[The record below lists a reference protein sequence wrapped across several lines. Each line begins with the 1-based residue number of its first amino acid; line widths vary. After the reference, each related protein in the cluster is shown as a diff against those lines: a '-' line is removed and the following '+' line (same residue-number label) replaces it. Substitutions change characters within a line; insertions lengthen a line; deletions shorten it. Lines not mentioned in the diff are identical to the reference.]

1 MSAHDQE
8 SIPKQAV
15 PTVSRAKLIERLL
28 DVDSRQACT
37 QTEPEDF
44 SVSQPDSNA
53 KEAPLVAE
61 IEGSLPFADGMAEP
75 DQMVQAMDESRSA
88 SPTLQALID
97 WSDVELA

>member
-44 SVSQPDSNA
+44 SVFQQDSTA
-53 KEAPLVAE
+53 KEASLLAE
-61 IEGSLPFADGMAEP
+61 TEDSLHFPME
-75 DQMVQAMDESRSA
+75 QL
-88 SPTLQALID
+88 SPTI
-97 WSDVELA
+97 WSELWTYLGLPLPHCKP